1 MRSKVFG
8 QTVRAVERHAADV
21 AGERAFPAVNSQV
34 LLQISRPAELPAA
47 DVAGERAFVVFGVCA
62 HVTLHPVNVDQS
74 LADNAGRPTSSVQTK
89 TVEGPMVR

>member
-21 AGERAFPAVNSQV
+21 AGERAFPGVGSHVIRQV
-34 LLQISRPAELPAA
+34 AGLEESPAA
-47 DVAGERAFVVFGVCA
+47 DVAGERAFVAVCSQ
-62 HVTLHPVNVDQS
+62 VTFHPVNVDQS